1 MRTRYGRFQP
11 LRLPMEIKDPAS
23 LAEAYRWLIGEILGR
38 RLNPR
43 AVGPVLA
50 SLKRLQGLLP
60 AGTESESSGDQAILA
75 VLRRFLDEHPDIQGT
90 YVTWLKKRRADANM
104 EAAP

>member
-1 MRTRYGRFQP
+1 
-11 LRLPMEIKDPAS
+11 MEIKDSAA
-23 LAEAYRWLIGEILGR
+23 LADAYRWLIGEILGR

-43 AVGPVLA
+43 EVGPVLA

-75 VLRRFLDEHPDIQGT
+75 VLRQFLDEHPDVQGI

>member
-1 MRTRYGRFQP
+1 MRARYGRLKP
-11 LRLPMEIKDPAS
+11 MRLPVEVTDAVA
-23 LAEAYRWLIGEILGR
+23 LADAYRWLIGEILGR

-50 SLKRLQGLLP
+50 SLKALARLLP

-90 YVTWLKKRRADANM
+90 YVTWLKKRRD
-104 EAAP
+104 EAVP